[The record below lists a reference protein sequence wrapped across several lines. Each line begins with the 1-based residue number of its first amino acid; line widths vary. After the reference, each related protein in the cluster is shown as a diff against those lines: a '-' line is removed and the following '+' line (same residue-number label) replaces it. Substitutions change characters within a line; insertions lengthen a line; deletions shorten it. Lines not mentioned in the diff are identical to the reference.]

1 MLLCSLFF
9 RITFAINKK
18 EYFMEIIEIF
28 GYISALI
35 IGISLGL
42 IGGGGSILAVPV
54 LAYLFSVNEKVATAY
69 SLFIIG
75 SSALVGGLKQHFKGL
90 VDWRTATVFGIPAIV
105 GVSLVRHYVVPAL
118 PDILFN
124 IGDFEF
130 TRRMGMFG
138 FFAVLMIPAAFS
150 MLKERKEKETSGA
163 VKYNYRLIIIEGLIV
178 GAITGMIGAGGGF
191 LIIPA
196 LVILANVE
204 MKVAVATSLIIIAFK
219 SLMGFFLGD
228 VFIME
233 IDWAFLAAFTSISIV
248 GIFIGSYLGNFVDGK
263 KLKKGFGYFI
273 FVMALIIFYM
283 EFFMQ

>member
-1 MLLCSLFF
+1 
-9 RITFAINKK
+9 
-18 EYFMEIIEIF
+18 MEIIEIF

-138 FFAVLMIPAAFS
+138 FFALLMIPAAFS
-150 MLKERKEKETSGA
+150 MLKEREEKVTTGA
-163 VKYNYRLIIIEGLIV
+163 VAYNYLFIIIEGLIV

-204 MKVAVATSLIIIAFK
+204 MKIAVATSLIIIAFK

-228 VFIME
+228 VFTME
-233 IDWAFLAAFTSISIV
+233 IDWQFLAVFTSISLV
-248 GIFIGSYLGNFVDGK
+248 GIFIGSYLGNFIDGK

-273 FVMALIIFYM
+273 FVMALFIFYM
-283 EFFMQ
+283 EFFIK

>member
-1 MLLCSLFF
+1 
-9 RITFAINKK
+9 
-18 EYFMEIIEIF
+18 MEIIEIF

-75 SSALVGGLKQHFKGL
+75 ASALVGGLKQHFKGL
-90 VDWRTATVFGIPAIV
+90 VDWRTAIVFGFPAIV
-105 GVSLVRHYVVPAL
+105 GVSSIRHYVVPAL

-124 IGDFEF
+124 IGDFDF

-138 FFAVLMIPAAFS
+138 FFALLMIPAAFS
-150 MLKERKEKETSGA
+150 MLKEREEKVTTGA
-163 VKYNYRLIIIEGLIV
+163 VAYNYLFIIIEGLIV

-228 VFIME
+228 VFTME
-233 IDWAFLAAFTSISIV
+233 IDWQFLAVFTSISLV
-248 GIFIGSYLGNFVDGK
+248 GIFIGSYLGNFIDGK

-273 FVMALIIFYM
+273 FVMALFIFYM
-283 EFFMQ
+283 EFFIK

>member
-1 MLLCSLFF
+1 
-9 RITFAINKK
+9 
-18 EYFMEIIEIF
+18 MEVLHTF

-69 SLFIIG
+69 SLFIVG
-75 SSALVGGLKQHFKGL
+75 ASALVGGWKQHLKGY
-90 VDWRTATVFGIPAIV
+90 VDWRTALVFGVPAII
-105 GVSLVRHYVVPAL
+105 GVTLVRHYLVPIL
-118 PDILFN
+118 PDVLFEMR
-124 IGDFEF
+124 DFQF

-138 FFAVLMIPAAFS
+138 LFAVLMIPAAFS
-150 MLKERKEKETSGA
+150 MLKPRKQANKKNAGK
-163 VKYNYRLIIIEGLIV
+163 VQYNYPLILLEGLVV
-178 GAITGMIGAGGGF
+178 GGITGMIGAGGGF

-204 MKVAVATSLIIIAFK
+204 MKVAVGTSLIIIAFK

-228 VFIME
+228 ALTME
-233 IDWAFLAAFTSISIV
+233 IDWTFLAIFTNISLA
-248 GIFIGSYLGNFVDGK
+248 GIFIGSYLGNFIDGQ

-273 FVMALIIFYM
+273 FVMAVFIFYM
-283 EFFMQ
+283 EFFVK